1 MKKIIFLLLIFSCVM
16 TAYAKTIPLQS
27 EINANNEIILK
38 NAKFIVKDKLRI
50 GNDTETPIEV
60 IIKGTDENNGLVDVA
75 SGFVKAKD
83 TVYLTTKYED
93 KLDNFKTLIISLKEG
108 KIVKFTAEM
117 AWHDLIF
124 TVHETDILPP
134 VKTGTLSPADELL
147 KWKQLLDSGAI
158 TQEEFDAKK
167 KQLLG
172 L

>member
-1 MKKIIFLLLIFSCVM
+1 M

>member
-1 MKKIIFLLLIFSCVM
+1 M

-83 TVYLTTKYED
+83 TVYLTTNYED